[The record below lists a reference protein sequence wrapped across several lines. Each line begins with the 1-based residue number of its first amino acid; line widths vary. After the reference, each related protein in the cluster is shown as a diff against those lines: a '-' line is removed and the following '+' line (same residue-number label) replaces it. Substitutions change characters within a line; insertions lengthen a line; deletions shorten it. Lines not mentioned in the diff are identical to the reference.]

1 MVMADD
7 IRLCWFIGLTAIQC
21 WSLIRAKQLSMAA
34 TARVIFQCAC
44 VRYLLGRVPPF
55 LPFKG
60 DVTQDDSQSRFLEQ
74 QRVAAL
80 LRHFLIYS
88 RYEIAL
94 CSSKNRRPVQQVTLP
109 LWVFSGAHNSE
120 RATPILGLCHG
131 VFTGQFIFRHI
142 FGHFFALLGYGLL
155 VFYYLKICS
164 SKIE

>member
-1 MVMADD
+1 MADD
-7 IRLCWFIGLTAIQC
+7 IRLCWFIRLTAIPC
-21 WSLIRAKQLSMAA
+21 WSLIRAKQLSTAA
-34 TARVIFQCAC
+34 TPRVIFLCAW

-55 LPFKG
+55 LAFKG
-60 DVTQDDSQSRFLEQ
+60 DVTQDESQSRFLVQ

-80 LRHFLIYS
+80 LRHCLKNL

-94 CSSKNRRPVQQVTLP
+94 CSAKNRHPVQQVTLP

-120 RATPILGLCHG
+120 RATSILDLCHG

-142 FGHFFALLGYGLL
+142 FGHFFALLGYELL

-164 SKIE
+164 SKIY

>member
-1 MVMADD
+1 MADN
-7 IRLCWFIGLTAIQC
+7 IRLCWFIGLSTIQC

-55 LPFKG
+55 LAFKG
-60 DVTQDDSQSRFLEQ
+60 DVTQDDSQSQFLVQ

-80 LRHFLIYS
+80 LRHCLEYS

-94 CSSKNRRPVQQVTLP
+94 CSAKNRRPVQQVTLP

-142 FGHFFALLGYGLL
+142 FGHFFALL

-164 SKIE
+164 SKIY